1 MTKNP
6 RTSHPSF
13 SACILAALLLAL
25 LLSACQPAV
34 PQFTREPQPGLPR
47 PGRTPAAT
55 ASTVLETPPQD
66 AQPSSTPGQ
75 QDTPQP
81 TAVPLTP
88 TPASPLG
95 VDPAD
100 LSGTEI
106 SFWHNWSGPSLGIL
120 HGLVDTFNDSNEWGI
135 QVKAEYQGNLGEL
148 YSRAEVLEA
157 GDWPDILLAYLP
169 RAIAWDQSQ
178 DLVDLN
184 DYVDDPLWGM
194 PAEEQAA
201 FYPVIWEQDRYEGR
215 RLGLPAQRFAS
226 LLYYNQTWG
235 RELGFANPPATPDEF
250 REQAC
255 AAAATKLQDD
265 NLQNDALGGWIISTE
280 HPAMLSWLYA
290 FGSNILA
297 SGDSQ
302 GTYNFDTRQTEAA
315 FTFLRGLYDRGCAWI
330 SADQPPE
337 EEFSARDG
345 LLAVGS
351 LSGLPY
357 QAAAFQ
363 RQGNADRWTVLPFP
377 SPSGEPAVN
386 VYGPSFVVT
395 PSTPERQLAAWLF
408 LKWLLQPENQARLIA
423 SNGMLPLSQAA
434 REALQDYAAANP
446 QWAAAVDLLSVA
458 RPEPALPSWELVRW
472 ALSDAATQLFRDYFT
487 IDRVPD
493 LARLLD
499 DTADD
504 LSISPLTDRFL
515 GSGAVTPTP

>member
-1 MTKNP
+1 MTNNP
-6 RTSHPSF
+6 RTSHPSYQ
-13 SACILAALLLAL
+13 ACILAALLLAM

-34 PQFTREPQPGLPR
+34 PQFTREPQSDLAR
-47 PGRTPAAT
+47 PSQTPPAT
-55 ASTVLETPPQD
+55 ASVAPGTPAQV
-66 AQPSSTPGQ
+66 AQPSATPGA

-81 TAVPLTP
+81 ETAQPTP
-88 TPASPLG
+88 TLASPLG

-100 LSGTEI
+100 LAGVEI
-106 SFWHNWSGPSLGIL
+106 SFWHNWSGPALKIL
-120 HGLVDTFNDSNEWGI
+120 HGLVDTFNASNEWGI
-135 QVKAEYQGNLGEL
+135 QVNATYQGNLDEL
-148 YSRAEVLEA
+148 YAKTEALEA
-157 GDWPDILLAYLP
+157 AARPDILAVYLP
-169 RAIAWDQSQ
+169 RAIAWDESQ
-178 DLVDLN
+178 GLVDLN
-184 DYVDDPLWGM
+184 AYVDDPLWGM
-194 PAEEQAA
+194 SVDEQAS
-201 FYPVIWEQDRYEGR
+201 FYPALWEQDRYEGR

-235 RELGFANPPATPDEF
+235 GELGFANPPTTPDEF

-280 HPAMLSWLYA
+280 HPAMLSWLDA

-315 FTFLRGLYDRGCAWI
+315 FTFLRQLYDRGCAWI
-330 SADQPPE
+330 SANQPPE
-337 EEFSARDG
+337 AEFAARDG

-351 LSGLPY
+351 LSDLPY

-363 RQGNADRWTVLPFP
+363 RQGSRDEWTVLPFP
-377 SPSGEPAVN
+377 SPSGEPTVD
-386 VYGPSFVVT
+386 VYGPSFAVT
-395 PSTPERQLAAWLF
+395 PSTPEKQLAAWLF
-408 LKWLLQPENQARLIA
+408 LKWLLQPENQARLVAA
-423 SNGMLPLSQAA
+423 SGALPLSAPA

-446 QWAAAVDLLSVA
+446 QWAAAVELLAAA
-458 RPEPALPSWELVRW
+458 RSEPGLPSWDLVRW
-472 ALSDAATQLFRDYFT
+472 ALSDAATQLFREYFT

-499 DTADD
+499 QTADD
-504 LSISPLTDRFL
+504 LAISPLTDRFL